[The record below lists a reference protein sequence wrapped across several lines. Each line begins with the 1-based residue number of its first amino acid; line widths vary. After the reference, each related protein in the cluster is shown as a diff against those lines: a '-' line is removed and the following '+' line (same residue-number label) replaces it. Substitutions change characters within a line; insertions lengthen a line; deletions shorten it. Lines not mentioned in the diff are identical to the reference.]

1 MPTADPTDIQ
11 SREGISKRDAE
22 RGYREGTWGGRVNY
36 ECVDDRCWMGTYSRA
51 ATSDEADMQQH
62 QREKHGR

>member
-1 MPTADPTDIQ
+1 MPTADPTDLPTRDGTSARDIQ
-11 SREGISKRDAE
+11 
-22 RGYREGTWGGRVNY
+22 RGYRESVWGGRANY
-36 ECVDDRCWMGTYSRA
+36 ECVDPRCWLGTYSRA